1 MKKIILLITIILL
14 IISSNSNSEE
24 QLLRIRIVAN
34 SNSEHDQLIKTK
46 ISNDVK
52 KELYILLKDETN
64 IENARKLIKEDI
76 SNIEKIVDTNLIE
89 EDYGYTVKYGLN
101 YFPEKEY
108 NGKHYK
114 EGEYESLLISLGD
127 AKGDNWWCILFP
139 PICLIESSKSDEKVE
154 YRWFFKDLITN
165 IFD

>member
-1 MKKIILLITIILL
+1 MKKIILLITVILL

-52 KELYILLKDETN
+52 KELYTLLKNETN
-64 IENARKLIKEDI
+64 IENARNLIKEDI

-89 EDYGYTVKYGLN
+89 EDYGYIVKYGLN

-165 IFD
+165 IFG